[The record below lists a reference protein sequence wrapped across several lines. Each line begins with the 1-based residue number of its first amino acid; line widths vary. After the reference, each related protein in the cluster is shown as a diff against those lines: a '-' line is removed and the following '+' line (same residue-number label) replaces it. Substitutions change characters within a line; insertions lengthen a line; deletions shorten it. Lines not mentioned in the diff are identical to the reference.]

1 MTLDKQTS
9 AAGDAPAS
17 PAAAAAPG
25 AGGDRTQAAAAGPQ
39 PALRSPL
46 RLGARG
52 LILLALVVFPLV
64 ITDPTTTAIAFF
76 ALVFMVAATSWNMF
90 SGYSGYLALGH
101 AVFFG
106 SGGYALALL
115 CQQLGV
121 GGGWPSFAL
130 LPLCGI
136 VAALIAV
143 PVGLIA
149 LRTRR
154 HTFVVVTI
162 AIFFIFQ
169 LVAYNVGFTGG
180 TSGVFLPAPPF
191 SGASF
196 NTPFYYVAFAILVLS
211 VTTSW
216 LVRRSRFGLQLLAIR
231 DDEDR
236 ALGLGVKTRRV
247 KLSAFILSAFFVG
260 MIGGLYFDFIGQ
272 VFPNTAYDPLF
283 DLAVALMAFF
293 GGLGT
298 LTGPLLGA
306 AVLESLQQYLT
317 LSFSSSALYLI
328 AYGVLF
334 LVVILIMPRGVVPE
348 ISDLLARRRLKAIG
362 ASRAADKQLSGV
374 AEVLR

>member
-1 MTLDKQTS
+1 MILENETPGASGTGPTETGTS
-9 AAGDAPAS
+9 TAVGDAAVG
-17 PAAAAAPG
+17 AALPPS
-25 AGGDRTQAAAAGPQ
+25 R
-39 PALRSPL
+39 RSTL
-46 RLGARG
+46 RLGAWAVVI
-52 LILLALVVFPLV
+52 LIFLAFPLV
-64 ITDPTTTAIAFF
+64 ITDPTTTTIAFF
-76 ALVFMVAATSWNMF
+76 ALVFMVAASAWNIF

-115 CQQLGV
+115 CEHLGV

-136 VAALIAV
+136 VAGLIAI
-143 PVGLIA
+143 PVGLVA

-169 LVAYNVGFTGG
+169 LVAFNVGFTGG

-196 NTPFYYVAFAILVLS
+196 NTPFYYVAFAILVLA
-211 VTTSW
+211 VTASW

-236 ALGLGVKTRRV
+236 ALGLGVKTGRL
-247 KLSAFILSAFFVG
+247 KLSAFVLSALFVG

-298 LTGPLLGA
+298 IVGPLLGA
-306 AVLESLQQYLT
+306 LVLESLQQYLT
-317 LSFSSSALYLI
+317 LSFSDNATYLI
-328 AYGVLF
+328 AYGALF
-334 LVVILIMPRGVVPE
+334 LLVILVMPRGVVPAVTGFLRGRQTAPVGGRDGE
-348 ISDLLARRRLKAIG
+348 QK
-362 ASRAADKQLSGV
+362 LSGV
-374 AEVLR
+374 AGVAR